1 MEIDKKQYEEYV
13 KTITP
18 VHALW
23 PAMAKAFL
31 TDRKSVV

>member
-23 PAMAKAFL
+23 PAI
-31 TDRKSVV
+31 DRKSVV